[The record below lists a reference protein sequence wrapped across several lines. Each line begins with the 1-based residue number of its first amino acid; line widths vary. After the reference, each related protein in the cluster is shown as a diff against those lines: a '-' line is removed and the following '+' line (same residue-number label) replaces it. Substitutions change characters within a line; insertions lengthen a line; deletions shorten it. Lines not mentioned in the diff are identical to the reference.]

1 MMTQRQ
7 SEPRAVGCTHASSVM
22 PVVRSRLF
30 ASGTVTQLLVPLKL
44 SAPPNLPAAVCVAPV
59 IAPALPWP
67 EESAAGVP
75 ALTVSVTVI
84 VFGDPVAP
92 VAVTVTSVVYVPA
105 ARPVIEGVTV
115 IVPVFVPLA
124 GDTLSHVALS
134 DAVQSIDPPPVLLT
148 DSVLAAGSEPPAVA
162 EKDRLAGWVL
172 GGPRARVAVPVRWV
186 V

>member
-67 EESAAGVP
+67 EESAAVVP
-75 ALTVSVTVI
+75 VVSSKPHAPTRLAEPAGLTVRVTATVL
-84 VFGDPVAP
+84 GEPVAP
-92 VAVTVTSVVYVPA
+92 AVVAVTV
-105 ARPVIEGVTV
+105 
-115 IVPVFVPLA
+115 A
-124 GDTLSHVALS
+124 G
-134 DAVQSIDPPPVLLT
+134 AV
-148 DSVLAAGSEPPAVA
+148 
-162 EKDRLAGWVL
+162 
-172 GGPRARVAVPVRWV
+172 
-186 V
+186 